1 MAHRCERRPS
11 TNPLYAACVS
21 DLPLD
26 AQYLAEFTRWF
37 GLMRERSV
45 DVQPTI
51 DTTRERQDV
60 AIDLAACQT
69 MFDTD
74 RKLFPLALRA
84 KRVQR
89 RWMQLTG
96 RRYESLLPEHTTYG
110 LPT

>member
-1 MAHRCERRPS
+1 MAHRRERRPS

-21 DLPLD
+21 DLPRD
-26 AQYLAEFTRWF
+26 AQYLAECTPRS
-37 GLMRERSV
+37 GPMRERAV
-45 DVQPTI
+45 DVLPTI
-51 DTTRERQDV
+51 DTTRERLDV
-60 AIDLAACQT
+60 AIDLAACRA

-74 RKLFPLALRA
+74 RTLFPLALRA

-89 RWMQLTG
+89 RWMQFTG

>member
-1 MAHRCERRPS
+1 M
-11 TNPLYAACVS
+11 S

-26 AQYLAEFTRWF
+26 ARYLAECAPRS
-37 GLMRERSV
+37 GLLRERAV
-45 DVQPTI
+45 DMLPTI
-51 DTTRERQDV
+51 DTTRERLGV
-60 AIDLAACQT
+60 TIDLAACQT

-110 LPT
+110 RPT